1 MTGKRRLAAP
11 LALALIAASFA
22 AASAD
27 AEDNGGIGG
36 FFSHLFGAP
45 PSPTPS
51 PSSKNADSPS
61 PRPSAAAHKP
71 RKKPHEPPPAREA
84 SAPSAPAAPSTPSP
98 EASEFVYVLGDS
110 LAISAADGMDEDLE
124 NKPEIGVVDRARD
137 ASGLARDDYFDW
149 AKAARE
155 LVGGNEPA
163 LKDKDPKAK
172 DAKEKPAPAAE
183 AKPKIDYVVVMLG
196 INDMQQVRDGKDYV
210 DPLTDRWKAVYSQ
223 RIQAVVAPLRA
234 AHVPVL
240 WVGLPPMRSDKFNTQ
255 VVALNQIFKDNAEK
269 AGATF
274 VDIFDDFADQSGQFD
289 AFGPNIE
296 GQKVKLRGP
305 DGIHLTA
312 AGGKKLAHF
321 LDAEILKALD
331 KQEPANTDIAALPPD
346 LSRTTDDVNEQIR
359 REMGQP
365 PALAPGPAQ
374 GPKPAPV
381 AEAAPEPA
389 PPVVRPEAGPIA
401 SLATRPVSPGAT
413 LASVVSPVSSEAE
426 RILRL
431 GEPPR
436 AAPGRADDFS
446 R

>member
-1 MTGKRRLAAP
+1 MTSKRRLATQ
-11 LALALIAASFA
+11 LAVTLIAASFA
-22 AASAD
+22 AASAN
-27 AEDNGGIGG
+27 AEDNNGGIGG

-51 PSSKNADSPS
+51 PSPKASDS
-61 PRPSAAAHKP
+61 PRPSAAHKP
-71 RKKPHEPPPAREA
+71 HKKPHEPAPTREA
-84 SAPSAPAAPSTPSP
+84 SAPAAPSP
-98 EASEFVYVLGDS
+98 EATEFVYVLGDS

-124 NKPEIGVVDRARD
+124 GKPEIGVVDRARD
-137 ASGLARDDYFDW
+137 ASGLVRDDYFDW

-155 LVGGNEPA
+155 LVGGSEPA
-163 LKDKDPKAK
+163 LKDKEAKPK
-172 DAKEKPAPAAE
+172 DAKDKPAQ

-196 INDMQQVRDGKDYV
+196 INDMQQLRDGKDYV
-210 DPLTDRWKAVYSQ
+210 DPLTDRWKAIYSQ

-234 AHVPVL
+234 AHIPVL
-240 WVGLPPMRSDKFNTQ
+240 WVGLPPMRSEKFNAQ

-274 VDIFDDFADQSGQFD
+274 VDIFDDFADQGGQFD

-321 LDAEILKALD
+321 LDAEILKVLD

-365 PALAPGPAQ
+365 AALTP

-381 AEAAPEPA
+381 AEAAPEA
-389 PPVVRPEAGPIA
+389 PKPVVRPEAGPIA

-413 LASVVSPVSSEAE
+413 LASVASPAASEAA

>member
-1 MTGKRRLAAP
+1 M
-11 LALALIAASFA
+11 
-22 AASAD
+22 
-27 AEDNGGIGG
+27 
-36 FFSHLFGAP
+36 
-45 PSPTPS
+45 
-51 PSSKNADSPS
+51 
-61 PRPSAAAHKP
+61 
-71 RKKPHEPPPAREA
+71 REA
-84 SAPSAPAAPSTPSP
+84 SAPAAPAAPSTPSP
-98 EASEFVYVLGDS
+98 QATEFVYVLGDS

-124 NKPEIGVVDRARD
+124 DKPEIGVVDRARD

-155 LVGGNEPA
+155 LVGGSEPA
-163 LKDKDPKAK
+163 PKDKDAKDKEAKGK
-172 DAKEKPAPAAE
+172 DAKDKPAPTAE
-183 AKPKIDYVVVMLG
+183 TKPKIDYVVVMLG
-196 INDMQQVRDGKDYV
+196 INDIQQVRDGKDYV
-210 DPLTDRWKAVYSQ
+210 DPLTDRWKAVYAQ
-223 RIQAVVAPLRA
+223 RIQAVVAPLHA

-240 WVGLPPMRSDKFNTQ
+240 WVGLPPMRSEKFNAQ
-255 VVALNQIFKDNAEK
+255 VVALNQIFKENAEK

-274 VDIFDDFADQSGQFD
+274 VDIFDDFADQGGQFD

-321 LDAEILKALD
+321 LDAEILKALN
-331 KQEPANTDIAALPPD
+331 KQEPPSTDIAALPPD

-365 PALAPGPAQ
+365 PTVTPAPAPGPN
-374 GPKPAPV
+374 PAPV
-381 AEAAPEPA
+381 AEAKPEPVK
-389 PPVVRPEAGPIA
+389 PILRPEAGPIA

-413 LASVVSPVSSEAE
+413 LASVVSPASSEAE
-426 RILRL
+426 RILRS